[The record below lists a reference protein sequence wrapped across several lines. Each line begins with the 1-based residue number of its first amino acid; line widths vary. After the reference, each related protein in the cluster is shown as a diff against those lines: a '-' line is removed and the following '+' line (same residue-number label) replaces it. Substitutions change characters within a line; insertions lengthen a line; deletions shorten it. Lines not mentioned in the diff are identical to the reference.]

1 MMADYY
7 KIQVTEVLDHGEAE
21 QGMLVGVKV
30 ADDQGQECVIL
41 IPHETVGA
49 FFATL
54 QAAAEFSEKK
64 RRERGITDDTS
75 AYLTKIES
83 MNIGVLSQGSISL
96 RLRLKG
102 GMNLDFPIPSELVG
116 KLRDDLG
123 QADGGGRWL
132 VQPVVANCSPLRR
145 CPEYPRA
152 AEFDPKPPLVR
163 LAWRKAI

>member
-41 IPHETVGA
+41 IPHEIVGA

-96 RLRLKG
+96 R
-102 GMNLDFPIPSELVG
+102 
-116 KLRDDLG
+116 
-123 QADGGGRWL
+123 
-132 VQPVVANCSPLRR
+132 
-145 CPEYPRA
+145 
-152 AEFDPKPPLVR
+152 
-163 LAWRKAI
+163 